1 MSIVLEDL
9 VKRYGNQYIVDH
21 VSLEIRDGELLVLLG
36 PSGSGKTTILRLIA
50 GLIPADQGRI
60 WLHGRD
66 VTGLPPQQ
74 RNTGFVFQ
82 NYSLFRHMTVAE
94 NIEFGLTVRH
104 EPKARRVARRD
115 ELLALVGLAGLGGRL
130 PRQLSGGQQQ
140 RVAVARALAFEPS
153 VLLLDEPFGALDV
166 KIRQQL
172 RQVLKEIQRKLRV
185 TTILVTHDQEEAFEL
200 GDRIGVIQNGKLL
213 EVGPP
218 TALYRS
224 PQQEFVATF
233 LGGANMLAGEHKSGR
248 INIGALRLAD
258 AASPTTTDPEGR
270 LEVLFRPEDL
280 TLALKREE
288 LDIPVLGQ
296 GVIGEVLFLG
306 TLQRV
311 RLRLQPL
318 PGTWHL
324 PMEYGETGVPIQVAR
339 IPRSEGHL
347 DFEVGQTVWV
357 GINNF
362 HVLPRIPMRLLLCA
376 DDDTNLEAL
385 YKFGAT
391 VARATDGPVTVLGL
405 AEEEAEA
412 EALLTRVPEM
422 LPAHHPGI
430 VCKTRRGRAVEET
443 LREIQAGT
451 YDLVV
456 VADQTKRQPPLRG
469 ESMARLIARQAPI
482 PVLVVKGERPSI
494 RRMLFCTAGGEPGK
508 REIVFGGRLAR
519 RAGASTTVLFV
530 DAAAAPASAAPSEPS
545 SSATVALSRTR
556 PWIERHLEE
565 GARTLLNQGIRAEVR
580 VREGSIVEEILAEA
594 AEGDHDVIVIGEH
607 LPRTASLFPGQDL
620 TGEIVARADRP
631 VLVVRGDSKRFS
643 A

>member
-1 MSIVLEDL
+1 MSIVLQDL
-9 VKRYGNQYIVDH
+9 VKRFGSHTAVDH
-21 VSLEIRDGELLVLLG
+21 VSLEIHDGELLVLLG
-36 PSGSGKTTILRLIA
+36 PSGSGKSTILRLIA
-50 GLIPADQGRI
+50 GLIPADQGRV

-66 VTGLPPQQ
+66 VTGLAPQE

-82 NYSLFRHMTVAE
+82 NYSLFRHMTIAE
-94 NIEFGLTVRH
+94 NIEFGLTVRRVS
-104 EPKARRVARRD
+104 KAQRAARRE

-172 RQVLKEIQRKLRV
+172 RQVLKEIQRKLGV

-200 GDRIGVIQNGKLL
+200 GDRIGIIQNGKLL

-233 LGGANMLAGEHKSGR
+233 LGGANLLAGEHKNGR

-280 TLALKREE
+280 TLAVKREE

-324 PMEYGETGVPIQVAR
+324 PMEYGESGVPIQVAR
-339 IPRSEGHL
+339 IPRSDGHL

-376 DDDTNLEAL
+376 DENMNLDAL
-385 YKFGAT
+385 FQFGASL
-391 VARATDGPVTVLGL
+391 ARATDGPVTVLGL
-405 AEEEAEA
+405 AEEEALA
-412 EALLTRVPEM
+412 QSLLARVPEAF
-422 LPAHHPGI
+422 PAHNGEI
-430 VCKTRRGRAVEET
+430 TCKTRRGRAVEET

-456 VADQTKRQPPLRG
+456 VADQTKRPLALRS
-469 ESMARLIARQAPI
+469 ESTGRLIARQAPI
-482 PVLVVKGERPSI
+482 PALVVKGDRPSI

-508 REIVFGGRLAR
+508 REVVFGGRLAR
-519 RAGASTTVLFV
+519 RAGASTTLLFV
-530 DAAAAPASAAPSEPS
+530 DALASPALATAAQTSR
-545 SSATVALSRTR
+545 SATGALYRTR

-565 GARTLLNQGIRAEVR
+565 GANTLLNQGIRAEVR
-580 VREGSIVEEILAEA
+580 VREGPIIEEILAEA
-594 AEGDHDVIVIGEH
+594 AEGDHDVIVVGEH
-607 LPRTASLFPGQDL
+607 LPRTASRFLGPDL
-620 TGEIVARADRP
+620 ASEIVARADRP
-631 VLVVRGDSKRFS
+631 VLVVRDISTRFS
-643 A
+643 K